1 MSRFGEFFKSKRIS
15 LGYTLREFCLKYGL
29 DPGNLS
35 KIERGQLPPPQHEKL
50 MEYAKYLRIKKGSD
64 EWYKFSDLA
73 HSEAGTI
80 PDDILSDA
88 EVVEKLPVL
97 FRTLR
102 GEKIPNKKL
111 DKLVRKLKGY
121 ND

>member
-1 MSRFGEFFKSKRIS
+1 MSKFGEFFKNRRIS
-15 LGYTLREFCLKYGL
+15 LEYTLREFCLKYGL

-35 KIERGQLPPPQHEKL
+35 KIERGQLPPPQHDKL
-50 MEYAKYLRIKKGSD
+50 LEYAKYLRIKKGSD
-64 EWYKFSDLA
+64 EWYEFSDLA

-80 PDDILSDA
+80 PDDILSDS
-88 EVVEKLPVL
+88 EVVDKLPVL

-111 DKLVRKLKGY
+111 DKLVRKLKGH